1 MLTINKPIS
10 FISSCLSALAAVFM
24 MTSCINENLPC
35 PDSNDDDDSQ
45 GVTIEFSMVTRNAMS
60 SRSLITPPDGTREV
74 GYAAENYLDLDNL
87 TFLLF
92 DDQKKMLR
100 TFKPDVVV
108 TEDEAGPYV
117 KYKVTTFLHD
127 NYFLKATTNNI
138 TFTIVVLG
146 NYAGLSPEHFNF
158 YIGQNLSDIF
168 NQNKVATFSAP
179 VSNNW
184 GSSWIPSIFG
194 DATTGQQR
202 GHIPMAGMQ
211 TFTVPLANLRASSPD
226 NPFDLSQGGISV
238 NKWIYM
244 LRAFAKIEIIDKIAF
259 TTGTQAQSSSYV
271 QKAELVGH
279 TTRGSILPTY
289 AQWTTSG
296 TETQYV
302 TTPSIPESAEYVGIT
317 PVAGSLT
324 VSDESMLL
332 NFFYDEDATANQED
346 NCKVFSCY
354 LTEYNPDDARIKSI
368 PNMWMRLTVNT
379 PLGGGTED
387 SKFYRLE
394 VAPYTNSAPGAV
406 MPILRNNIYRY
417 AITGISASADLRLI
431 VDDWDL
437 DETTWNY
444 NDNPGIAEGGYMKW
458 YDVNNQEIFA
468 NRQTARLVVTHDQP
482 VSGSFTFSEPLDA
495 TWRVAFANMGETEN
509 DAFKFI
515 VGKDEDGNDILA
527 DEASGKIDGKS
538 AVIKI
543 IAPKAAAGFDRI
555 ARLIFTVETLD
566 GRVLSADVA
575 GDYYGNNQYFTIVQ
589 SAAL

>member
-1 MLTINKPIS
+1 MLTIRRYIS
-10 FISSCLSALAAVFM
+10 HFATCLALAVAFTACV
-24 MTSCINENLPC
+24 NENLQC
-35 PDSNDDDDSQ
+35 PVEHEDDSQ
-45 GVTIEFSMVTRNAMS
+45 GITIEFAMVTRNAMS
-60 SRSLITPPDGTREV
+60 SRSLITPLDGTREV

-100 TFKPDVVV
+100 TFKPDVIV
-108 TEDEAGPYV
+108 TDDEAGPYV

-127 NYFLKATTNNI
+127 NYFLKATTNSI

-146 NYAGLSPEHFNF
+146 NYAGLSPEHFSF

-179 VSNNW
+179 VSNN
-184 GSSWIPSIFG
+184 GKSWIPSIFG
-194 DATTGQQR
+194 DAVTGQQR

-211 TFTVPLANLRASSPD
+211 TFTVSLANLRASSPD
-226 NPFDLSQGGISV
+226 NPFDLSQGGTSV
-238 NKWIYM
+238 NKWINM
-244 LRAFAKIEIIDKIAF
+244 LRALAKIEIIDKIAF
-259 TTGTQAQSSSYV
+259 TAGTPAASSSYV
-271 QKAELVGH
+271 EKVELVGH

-289 AQWTTSG
+289 DQWTTSG

-302 TTPSIPESAEYVGIT
+302 TTPSIPQSAEYVGIT
-317 PVAGSLT
+317 PEAGSLT
-324 VSDESMLL
+324 VSHESMLL
-332 NFFYDEDATANQED
+332 NFFNDKDATDNQED
-346 NCKVFSCY
+346 GCKVFSCY
-354 LTEYNPDDARIKSI
+354 LTEYNPADARVQSI
-368 PNMWMRLTVNT
+368 PNMWMRLTVNSPNGSET
-379 PLGGGTED
+379 PN
-387 SKFYRLE
+387 SKLYRLE

-417 AITGISASADLRLI
+417 AITGISATADLRLI

-444 NDNPGIAEGGYMKW
+444 NQNPGIAEGGYMKW
-458 YDVNNQEIFA
+458 YDVSNQEIFA
-468 NRQTARLVVTHDQP
+468 NPQTARLVVTHDQP
-482 VSGSFTFSEPLDA
+482 VSGRFTFSEPLDA
-495 TWRVAFANMGETEN
+495 TWRVAFANMGQTEN

-527 DEASGKIDGKS
+527 DEASGKIDGKP
-538 AVIKI
+538 AEIKI
-543 IAPKAAAGFDRI
+543 IAPKAAATGFDRM
-555 ARLIFTVETLD
+555 ARLIFTVETPAPD